1 MWKSYLYLA
10 AAIVCEVA
18 WAVLLKYTEQLTRP
32 VATVITLVA
41 YFGALYFLTLT
52 VKSMPVGVA
61 YALWAG
67 TGMVLIALL
76 GVALHKEQ
84 LDLPAVIGL
93 ILILAGVLII
103 NLFSKSVTH

>member
-18 WAVLLKYTEQLTRP
+18 WAVLLKYTEQFTRP
-32 VATVITLVA
+32 WATIVTLITYL
-41 YFGALYFLTLT
+41 GALYFLTLT
-52 VKSMPVGVA
+52 VKTMPVGVA

-67 TGMVLIALL
+67 SGMVLIALL

-93 ILILAGVLII
+93 ALILAGVLII
-103 NLFSKSVTH
+103 NLSSKSVTH

>member
-1 MWKSYLYLA
+1 MWRSYLYLA
-10 AAIVCEVA
+10 IAIVCEVA
-18 WAVLLKYTEQLTRP
+18 WTVLLKYTEQFTRP
-32 VATVITLVA
+32 VATIFTLVT
-41 YFGALYFLTLT
+41 YLGALYFLTLT
-52 VKSMPVGVA
+52 VRTMPIGIT

-93 ILILAGVLII
+93 ALILAGVLII
-103 NLFSKSVTH
+103 NLFSKSISH

>member
-1 MWKSYLYLA
+1 MEKLSIPGHRDCLRGRLG
-10 AAIVCEVA
+10 
-18 WAVLLKYTEQLTRP
+18 RP
-32 VATVITLVA
+32 AEIYRTIYPPRGYVFTLVT
-41 YFGALYFLTLT
+41 YLGALYFLTLT
-52 VKSMPVGVA
+52 VRTMPVGVA

-93 ILILAGVLII
+93 VLILAGVLII
-103 NLFSKSVTH
+103 NLFSKSISH

>member
-1 MWKSYLYLA
+1 MWRSYLYLA
-10 AAIVCEVA
+10 IAIVCEVA
-18 WAVLLKYTEQLTRP
+18 WAVLLKYTEHFTRL
-32 VATVITLVA
+32 VATIFTLVT
-41 YFGALYFLTLT
+41 YLGALYFLTLT
-52 VKSMPVGVA
+52 VRTMPVGVA

-93 ILILAGVLII
+93 VLILAGVLII
-103 NLFSKSVTH
+103 NLFSKSISH